1 MMLRIERTELT
12 LIDAIEYDF
21 HIKHPYTFM
30 VPYFNKL
37 MEGYAGTF
45 YCLRCRLWGWVLRSP
60 PPRQRR
66 RSGRTRT
73 ARSCSCRRL
82 GSSSMTGPHHA
93 DILVV
98 LGKVRGNWW

>member
-30 VPYFNKL
+30 VPYFNQL

-45 YCLRCRLWGWVLRSP
+45 YCLRCRLWGWVLMSP
-60 PPRQRR
+60 PHA
-66 RSGRTRT
+66 SGP
-73 ARSCSCRRL
+73 
-82 GSSSMTGPHHA
+82 GVEGPAPQEVAHA
-93 DILVV
+93 DGLV
-98 LGKVRGNWW
+98 LHQ